1 MSLEVDN
8 VTAGYGSI
16 EVLHGVSIRAEKS
29 KITCIIGP
37 NGAGKSTL
45 LKTIFGFIRPR
56 KGKVFLDGED
66 ITGLKPDAI
75 LKRGISYVL
84 QGRSVF
90 PYMTVL
96 ENLEVGAYTR
106 NDRKQIKKDI
116 EAIFNLFPILDK
128 KKSNPAG
135 TLSGGEQRMLEL
147 GRALLLNPTVV
158 LLDEPSIGLA
168 PKFCQIVYEK
178 IKEMNGMGITV
189 VIVEQNVRK
198 VLSMSDYG
206 YLLELGQKRY
216 EGPTKD
222 FIKSHEIM
230 KLYLGD

>member
-8 VTAGYGSI
+8 VTAGYGRI

-45 LKTIFGFIRPR
+45 LKTIFGFIKPR
-56 KGKVFLDGED
+56 KGKIILDGRD
-66 ITGLKPDAI
+66 ITGLRPDAI
-75 LKRGISYVL
+75 LKRGVSYVL

-106 NDRKQIKKDI
+106 NDKKQIKKDI
-116 EAIFNLFPILDK
+116 KAIFDTFPILDK
-128 KKSNPAG
+128 RKINLAC

-147 GRALLLNPTVV
+147 GRALLLNPKVV

-168 PKFCQIVYEK
+168 PIFSEMIYEK

-206 YLLELGQKRY
+206 YLLELGKKRY
-216 EGPTKD
+216 EGPAKN
-222 FIKSHEIM
+222 FLSSYEIM

>member
-8 VTAGYGSI
+8 VTAGYGSV

-56 KGKVFLDGED
+56 KGNVILDGED

-106 NDRKQIKKDI
+106 NDKKQIKKDI
-116 EAIFNLFPILDK
+116 EVIFNLFPILGK
-128 KKSNPAG
+128 RKSNPAG

-147 GRALLLNPTVV
+147 GRALLLNPKVV

-168 PKFCQIVYEK
+168 PKFSQMVYEK
-178 IKEMNGMGITV
+178 IKEMNSMGITV

-222 FIKSHEIM
+222 FLSSYEIM
-230 KLYLGD
+230 KLYLGN

>member
-1 MSLEVDN
+1 MSLEVDD
-8 VTAGYGSI
+8 VTGGYGNI
-16 EVLHGVSIRAEKS
+16 EVLHGISIRAEKS

-56 KGKVFLDGED
+56 KGKVVLDGEE
-66 ITGLKPDAI
+66 ITGLKPHAI

-90 PYMTVL
+90 PYLTVL
-96 ENLEVGAYTR
+96 ENLEMGAYVR
-106 NDRKQIKKDI
+106 NDKKQVKTDI
-116 EAIFNLFPILDK
+116 EAICNLFPVLNK

-147 GRALLLNPTVV
+147 GRSLLLNPKVV

-168 PKFCQIVYEK
+168 PKFSQIIYEE
-178 IKEMNGMGITV
+178 IKKMNETGISV
-189 VIVEQNVRK
+189 VMVEQNVRK
-198 VLSMSDYG
+198 ALSISDYG
-206 YLLELGQKRY
+206 YLLELGKNSY
-216 EGPTKD
+216 EGPASD
-222 FIKSHEIM
+222 FLSGHEIM